1 MSSPDDQRRP
11 AAGLTPR
18 GKTLWKR
25 LFLMTAGLLVLAT
38 SKAVYDAR
46 ARHDQLQKWTEKLE
60 EQGARVILAGYGGT
74 GLLGRIPIIREFAIQ
89 SSFEVF
95 LPNTETAQRV
105 LSDLHK
111 APDLGR
117 IWVHINNV
125 NKETR
130 QKIEEEFPEVQING
144 YTMAGE

>member
-60 EQGARVILAGYGGT
+60 EQGARVILAG
-74 GLLGRIPIIREFAIQ
+74 
-89 SSFEVF
+89 
-95 LPNTETAQRV
+95 
-105 LSDLHK
+105 
-111 APDLGR
+111 
-117 IWVHINNV
+117 
-125 NKETR
+125 
-130 QKIEEEFPEVQING
+130 
-144 YTMAGE
+144 